1 MPDIVVERRG
11 TATWLRLNRPE
22 RRNAYDV
29 PLLAELTAAV
39 RDAEAD
45 SNVIVITGSGSAF
58 CAGGFLG
65 NLADPD
71 PTEIRRMFR
80 GSLTLFDAIRTSL
93 RPVIASVNGAAAGG
107 GNELVVAC
115 DLAIAAES
123 ATFGQTGVRV
133 GSAPVLGGTNLLA
146 VSIGEK
152 RAKEVAFLCQRYSAR
167 EALDLGWIN
176 RVVPDADLETA
187 TDAMVADLSAMS
199 PRYLAVAKASSNVW
213 WNACRDS
220 FLSGL
225 AMLDQAIGS
234 EDMLEGARAFLEKR
248 PPRFAQPGD
257 GR

>member
-1 MPDIVVERRG
+1 
-11 TATWLRLNRPE
+11 
-22 RRNAYDV
+22 
-29 PLLAELTAAV
+29 
-39 RDAEAD
+39 
-45 SNVIVITGSGSAF
+45 
-58 CAGGFLG
+58 
-65 NLADPD
+65 
-71 PTEIRRMFR
+71 MFR
-80 GSLTLFDAIRTSL
+80 GSLDLFDTIRNSL

-146 VSIGEK
+146 INIGEK
-152 RAKEVAFLCQRYSAR
+152 RAKEVAFHCKRYTAR

-176 RVVPDADLETA
+176 RVVPDDELETA
-187 TDAMVADLSAMS
+187 TDEMVAELSRMS
-199 PRYLAVAKASSNVW
+199 PRYLSVAKASSNVW

-234 EDMLEGARAFLEKR
+234 EDMREGAQAFLEKR